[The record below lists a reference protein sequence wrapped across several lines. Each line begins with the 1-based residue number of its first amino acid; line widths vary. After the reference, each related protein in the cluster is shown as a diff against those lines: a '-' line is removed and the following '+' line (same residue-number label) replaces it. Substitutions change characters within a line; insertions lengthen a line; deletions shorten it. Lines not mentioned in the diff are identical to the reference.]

1 MAEKTWEVLP
11 PENAARPGTPPP
23 PDSSW
28 NRARLAVAFAVAI
41 VSDALSVWL
50 EFAPP
55 LQWTLDIGTAV
66 TLFLVL
72 GRQWLLLPP
81 LITEAIPGLAMLPA
95 WVLVVASIAA
105 WGTVNPLGQQPGP
118 NEPRAT

>member
-1 MAEKTWEVLP
+1 MAEPTWEVVP
-11 PENAARPGTPPP
+11 ATGAPEPEPSRESPWNAARLG
-23 PDSSW
+23 
-28 NRARLAVAFAVAI
+28 VAFAVAI

-55 LQWTLDIGTAV
+55 LQWTLDIATALA
-66 TLFLVL
+66 LFLAL

-81 LITEAIPGLAMLPA
+81 LITEAMPGLALLPA

-105 WGTVNPLGQQPGP
+105 WGRVNPLVGRPHP
-118 NEPRAT
+118 

>member
-1 MAEKTWEVLP
+1 MAGQEKAWEVLP
-11 PENAARPGTPPP
+11 PEGAPRRDELQGT
-23 PDSSW
+23 SSS
-28 NRARLAVAFAVAI
+28 RARLGVAFAVAV

-55 LQWTLDIGTAV
+55 LQWTLDISTAV
-66 TLFLVL
+66 TLFLIL

-81 LITEAIPGLAMLPA
+81 LIIEAIPGLAVLPA

-105 WGTVNPLGQQPGP
+105 WGTVNPLGQPPRP
-118 NEPRAT
+118 N